1 MKKINY
7 EIRKEIEALSQK
19 GISQKKMAVLLG
31 LNQST
36 ISRELKKCNPY
47 NADKAEKMSI
57 KDKSKDE
64 LIIRQVLLL
73 RSQGMSLRSISDR
86 LDVYYD
92 AVKKI
97 VDNNTKG
104 VSDGNK
110 EWDS

>member
-1 MKKINY
+1 MKKINF
-7 EIRKEIEALSQK
+7 EIRKEIEELSRK
-19 GISQKKMAVLLG
+19 GISQKKMAEILN

-47 NADKAEKMSI
+47 DADKAEKLSV

-64 LIIRQVLLL
+64 LIISQVLLL
-73 RSQGMSLRSISDR
+73 RSQGMSLRRISDK

-97 VDNNTKG
+97 VENNIKG
-104 VSDGNK
+104 EVDGNK
-110 EWDS
+110 E